1 MSSANLLKLKSKL
14 SKINFQL
21 QDLNG
26 QKEQLDAKIG
36 LKELEQEELVKEI
49 TSIVK
54 IQHCNSG
61 DEQ

>member
-26 QKEQLDAKIG
+26 QKDQLDAKIG
-36 LKELEQEELVKEI
+36 LKELEQKEI
-49 TSIVK
+49 VQELTSIVK
-54 IQHCNSG
+54 IQHCNG
-61 DEQ
+61 VDKK